1 MHFAEIAEQRRA
13 VNFFDPARP
22 VPPELL
28 RRMVEMAARAPSS
41 YNLQP
46 WSLVVLSDP
55 DQKARLRK
63 LAMDQPKITEAPV
76 VLLVLADR
84 DAWRPGHPGAE
95 KTFAQA
101 VAAGLMKPEQHEW
114 FGKACANLYG
124 SRPEFSHAF
133 AVKNAAFFAMSLMYA
148 AKELGLD
155 THPMDGFRHH
165 EVREAFGIPENYWI
179 PCLLAVG
186 YFDRTR
192 TLLPPKWRKSYEEIV
207 VSFGK

>member
-1 MHFAEIAEQRRA
+1 MHFAEIVEKRRA

-28 RRMVEMAARAPSS
+28 RRMVEMAARTPSS

-46 WSLVVLSDP
+46 WSLVVLSGADE
-55 DQKARLRK
+55 KLKLRK

-76 VLLVLADR
+76 VLLVLGDR
-84 DAWRPGHPGAE
+84 NAWQPGHPFAE
-95 KTFAQA
+95 KDFAQF
-101 VAAGLMKPEQHEW
+101 VAAGMMKPEQHGW
-114 FGKACANLYG
+114 FGKACTNLYG
-124 SRPEFSHAF
+124 AGPEFSHAF

-165 EVREAFGIPENYWI
+165 EVREAFAIPEHYWI
-179 PCLLAVG
+179 PCLIAVG
-186 YFDRTR
+186 YFDPGKA
-192 TLLPPKWRKSYEEIV
+192 LLPPKWRKGYDEIV
-207 VSFGK
+207 VDFAK